1 MYKRISMVMFPFVAL
16 AFIGTAV
23 WGYLEHQ
30 DKNSILIKAEN
41 QYQRAFHDL
50 SFHMDKLHTELGNT
64 LAVNSTSQNSYRKGL
79 VNVWRLTSEAQ
90 NDINQLPLSLLP
102 FNKTEDFLAHMANFS
117 YRTSVRDW
125 GKQPMNDGELK
136 TLNELY
142 NHSKE
147 LTGELR
153 GVQDKVITKGLRW
166 MDVEVA
172 LATEKEPRDNTIIDG
187 FSTVDKKVG
196 EYAEINWGPGNSIDN
211 QKMNAKAL
219 SGNEM
224 NPEEIKKKAAGFLNQ
239 SDTSTM
245 QVVADGSDGTDY
257 QAYSVTI
264 PGGKNRQDDIQM
276 DFTKKGGQLVYYMNS
291 RPVAAA
297 AVDIRQARDLADEF
311 LDQHGYRDMSAVSYD
326 QYQNVANIVFVKR
339 QNDITI
345 YPEQI
350 SATVALDT
358 GEVTGIQATDYVFA
372 QKKRHFG
379 TPKVS
384 QVEARKTL
392 SPKLEVTAQSLAIIK
407 NELDEEV
414 LCHEFIG
421 KMNGNGYRI
430 YVNGE
435 TGEEEKIETIRFQE
449 TQAAVK

>member
-1 MYKRISMVMFPFVAL
+1 MFPFVAL

-50 SFHMDKLHTELGNT
+50 TFHMDKLHTELGNT
-64 LAVNSTSQNSYRKGL
+64 LTVNSTSQNSYRKGL
-79 VNVWRLTSEAQ
+79 VNVWRHTSEAQ
-90 NDINQLPLSLLP
+90 NDVNQLPLSLLP
-102 FNKTEDFLAHMANFS
+102 FNETEDFLARMANFS

-125 GKQPMNDGELK
+125 GKQPMSDGELK

-147 LTGELR
+147 LSGELR
-153 GVQDKVITKGLRW
+153 GVQDKVITNSLRW

-172 LATEKEPRDNTIIDG
+172 LATEREPRDNTIIDG
-187 FSTVDKKVG
+187 FSTVNKKVG
-196 EYAEINWGPGNSIDN
+196 QYAEINWGPGNSIDN
-211 QKMNAKAL
+211 QKMNTKAL
-219 SGNEM
+219 SGNEL
-224 NPEEIKKKAAGFLNQ
+224 NPEEIKKKAADFLHR

-245 QVVADGSDGTDY
+245 QVVANGNDGSDY
-257 QAYSVTI
+257 RSYSLTI
-264 PGGKNRQDDIQM
+264 PDDKNHQNDIQM
-276 DFTKKGGQLVYYMNS
+276 DFTKQGGQLVYFMNS
-291 RPVAAA
+291 RPIAAA
-297 AVDIRQARDLADEF
+297 ALNIRQARDLADEF
-311 LDQHGYRDMSAVSYD
+311 LDQHGYKDMSAISYD
-326 QYQNVANIVFVKR
+326 QYQNAVNIVFVKR
-339 QNDITI
+339 QNNITI

-350 SATVALDT
+350 SATVALDN

-372 QKKRHFG
+372 QKERHVG

-384 QVEARKTL
+384 QAEARKTL
-392 SPKLEVTAQSLAIIK
+392 SPKLEVTGQNLAIIK
-407 NELDEEV
+407 NDVDEEI

-435 TGEEEKIETIRFQE
+435 TGEEEKIETIRLDE
-449 TQAAVK
+449 TQPAA